1 MTMKNLKYFVMA
13 MFAILASVSFSACSS
28 DDDKD
33 GGGSTG
39 GSAFTTVDGRTVNY
53 KYLYVVPLNEEDE
66 FDTKN
71 VAMYELDA
79 STEDLLYYRQHPDK
93 AKDNMFYS
101 YMSTDLYVEDLN
113 KEITEFDLWIN
124 YDCNLKRDV
133 SLDDDDDD
141 DDSKYPVA
149 STHISYTTPD
159 QGEFSSGTLKITKSG
174 NTFKIATTEI
184 TVLASEM
191 GEDED
196 ECDFSRRTK
205 CKLGF
210 ESSNLLSVN
219 PGFDSPV
226 KTIVVDDEA
235 DVRFLK
241 SLTAKARKAARKSQ
255 VAK

>member
-53 KYLYVVPLNEEDE
+53 KYLYVVPLNDEGE

-101 YMSTDLYVEDLN
+101 FMSIDLCVEDWN

-141 DDSKYPVA
+141 SKYPVA
-149 STHISYTTPD
+149 STHISYTTQED
-159 QGEFSSGTLKITKSG
+159 QGEFSSGTLKTTKSG

-191 GEDED
+191 GEDEE

>member
-1 MTMKNLKYFVMA
+1 MKNLKCFVMA

-33 GGGSTG
+33 GGGS
-39 GSAFTTVDGRTVNY
+39 AFSTVDGRTVNY
-53 KYLYVVPLNEEDE
+53 KYLYVIPLNDEGE

-101 YMSTDLYVEDLN
+101 YMSTDVDVEDLN
-113 KEITEFDLWIN
+113 KELTEFDLWIN

-133 SLDDDDDD
+133 SFDDDDDY

-159 QGEFSSGTLKITKSG
+159 QWEFSYGTLKITKSG

-191 GEDED
+191 GEAED
-196 ECDFSRRTK
+196 GCDDSSRRTK
-205 CKLGF
+205 CKFGF
-210 ESSNLLSVN
+210 ESSNLLSVE

-235 DVRFLK
+235 DMRFMK
-241 SLTAKARKAARKSQ
+241 SLTAKARKAARQPQFTK
-255 VAK
+255 

>member
-53 KYLYVVPLNEEDE
+53 KYLYVVPLNDEDE

-174 NTFKIATTEI
+174 NTLK
-184 TVLASEM
+184 
-191 GEDED
+191 
-196 ECDFSRRTK
+196 SRRQ
-205 CKLGF
+205 KLPCLPLRWARMKMNVTSQDGQSASLALRAATF
-210 ESSNLLSVN
+210 CLSI
-219 PGFDSPV
+219 PDL
-226 KTIVVDDEA
+226 IV
-235 DVRFLK
+235 R
-241 SLTAKARKAARKSQ
+241 
-255 VAK
+255 

>member
-1 MTMKNLKYFVMA
+1 MKNLKCFVMA

-33 GGGSTG
+33 GGGSTS
-39 GSAFTTVDGRTVNY
+39 GSAFSTVDGRTVNY
-53 KYLYVVPLNEEDE
+53 KYLYVIPMDDEDE

-71 VAMYELDA
+71 VTMYELA
-79 STEDLLYYRQHPDK
+79 ATTEDLLYYRQHPGEV
-93 AKDNMFYS
+93 KDNMFYS
-101 YMSTDLYVEDLN
+101 YMSTDVAVEDLN
-113 KEITEFDLWIN
+113 KEMTEFDLEIN
-124 YDCNLKRDV
+124 YDCNLKRDINF
-133 SLDDDDDD
+133 DDDDDD

-149 STHISYTTPD
+149 STHIFYTTPWD
-159 QGEFSSGTLKITKSG
+159 QKKNPSGTLKITKSG

-184 TVLASEM
+184 TMLASEK
-191 GEDED
+191 GEAED
-196 ECDFSRRTK
+196 GCDDSSRRTK

-235 DVRFLK
+235 DMRFLK
-241 SLTAKARKAARKSQ
+241 SLTAKARKAAGQ
-255 VAK
+255 PQLAK

>member
-1 MTMKNLKYFVMA
+1 MA

-33 GGGSTG
+33 GGDSTG
-39 GSAFTTVDGRTVNY
+39 GSAFTTVDGR
-53 KYLYVVPLNEEDE
+53 
-66 FDTKN
+66 
-71 VAMYELDA
+71 
-79 STEDLLYYRQHPDK
+79 
-93 AKDNMFYS
+93 
-101 YMSTDLYVEDLN
+101 YVEDLN